1 MKNVNGNR
9 MNKLRN
15 TAKLVLS
22 FKSYFDFHDLPIFIL
37 CVVALWLYTYFLGVV
52 SEYDSAFYV
61 MFFDSIAF
69 HNAIPYKDLF
79 MTQMPFYFY
88 LVSFLWRVCA
98 FLRLTD
104 KFFLF
109 IIAQTIS
116 IISNVIS
123 IFLVYLIGRR
133 IRNRLVG
140 IISALIF
147 ALSPLSFHAAISVV
161 PLSLAIMFTLAS
173 ILLFLTSNSTRFFL
187 AGLLFGV
194 ACMTRASMLLILP
207 IFGLTSIWHWYKNR
221 KWQSLVLL
229 IIGFALPTL
238 ILGAD
243 LIYYNALKHVLF
255 EHLVK
260 GKQPFNVKLLEFL
273 SYIIG
278 KETYLAV
285 GLFLGFPIIFSG
297 NWKNRFIGL
306 AGASVFFEPILV
318 GFFDEFYVT
327 ETVCFAAL
335 GFGIL
340 IGFLAGSVN
349 VSRSRFNPQINLR
362 LLKCCLLVGL
372 VFLSFVISLRY
383 IVNYSI
389 NEVVS
394 SPSIQELEKSAVVD
408 VIKAYTEPEDYVIS
422 DLPIFT
428 YLAGRRCPLGV
439 ADTDYTRFFTNSLTP
454 SRLISICEEYQVQL
468 IIIGTNLDSRKY
480 YKWYHI
486 YLAHNYVQIGD
497 VYMELE
503 NYPAEVWVR
512 KKAT

>member
-1 MKNVNGNR
+1 

-15 TAKLVLS
+15 TAKHVLS
-22 FKSYFDFHDLPIFIL
+22 FKSYFDFQDLPIFIL

-61 MFFDSIAF
+61 MFFDSITF
-69 HNAIPYKDLF
+69 HEAIPYKDLF

-104 KFFLF
+104 KVFLF
-109 IIAQTIS
+109 IVAQSIS

-123 IFLVYLIGRR
+123 IFLVYLIGRK

-140 IISALIF
+140 VISALIF

-173 ILLFLTSNSTRFFL
+173 IVLFLSGNSTRFFL
-187 AGLLFGV
+187 AGLLFSV
-194 ACMTRASMLLILP
+194 ACMTRASMLLMLP
-207 IFGLTSIWHWYKNR
+207 IFGLTSIWYWYTNR
-221 KWQSLVLL
+221 KWQSLGLL
-229 IIGFALPTL
+229 VVGFALPVLTL
-238 ILGAD
+238 GIN

-255 EHLVK
+255 NHLVK
-260 GKQPFNVKLLEFL
+260 GSQPFNEKLLEL
-273 SYIIG
+273 LRYILG

-297 NWKNRFIGL
+297 NWKNRFIGF
-306 AGASVFFEPILV
+306 AGASMAFEPILV
-318 GFFDEFYVT
+318 GFFDKFYVT

-335 GFGIL
+335 GFGTL
-340 IGFLAGSVN
+340 VGFLVGSTS
-349 VSRSRFNPQINLR
+349 VSYSHFNPQVNLR

-372 VFLSFVISLRY
+372 VFLSFVMSLGY
-383 IVNYSI
+383 IVNYSV
-389 NEVVS
+389 NEVTN
-394 SPSIQELEKSAVVD
+394 SPSIQELEKSPVVA

-428 YLAGRRCPLGV
+428 YLAGRRCPPEI

-454 SRLISICEEYQVQL
+454 TRLILICEKYQVQL

-480 YKWYHI
+480 FKWYHI

-503 NYPAEVWVR
+503 NYPAEVWIR